1 MYEYA
6 CVYYRQHGNLE
17 VPNSFKTNNGYE
29 EDENGEI
36 RLGEWIVNQ
45 RQRTSPESERGQLLS
60 KIGMRFEEKRKN
72 RDLITNICNENN
84 VDTKLNK
91 NTINRIPYRE
101 FMSKI
106 EFLKEKNISLLDKT
120 GKLHEIFSMSNTNMK
135 QKYNI
140 TLEELIDNY
149 YIKGKEKGN

>member
-1 MYEYA
+1 
-6 CVYYRQHGNLE
+6 
-17 VPNSFKTNNGYE
+17 
-29 EDENGEI
+29 
-36 RLGEWIVNQ
+36 
-45 RQRTSPESERGQLLS
+45 
-60 KIGMRFEEKRKN
+60 MRFEEKRKN

-120 GKLHEIFSMSNTNMK
+120 GKLYEIFSMSNTNMK